1 MFIHFNNHLINLDC
15 VKTIDYIPATMEDLI
30 MDNLTAEEISNKCD
44 NLKITLYFT
53 DNTETHF
60 FAEEN
65 FLEALMKALEVK
77 TIDF

>member
-15 VKTIDYIPATMEDLI
+15 VKTIDYIPATME
-30 MDNLTAEEISNKCD
+30 EISNKCD

-53 DNTETHF
+53 DNTKSHF
-60 FAEEN
+60 FAEES
-65 FLEALMKALEVK
+65 FLEALMKTLKVK